1 MTYSHH
7 ISFLM
12 IIIASLFFT
21 LFVTTG
27 LAENGQKTVGNWLE
41 IASPDDPAVIEI
53 GEFAVDEHNKDTN
66 STLKFDRVVKGETQI
81 VGGMNWRLTIE
92 VDDVQVVKN
101 CEVLVYQQSWQ
112 NVTKLI
118 SFKIV

>member
-12 IIIASLFFT
+12 IIIVSLFFN
-21 LFVTTG
+21 LYITTCV
-27 LAENGQKTVGNWLE
+27 AENGQKTVGNWLE

-66 STLKFDRVVKGETQI
+66 STLKFERVVKGETQI

-92 VDDVQVVKN
+92 VEDVQVVKN
-101 CEVLVYQQSWQ
+101 CEVLVYEQPWQ

-118 SFKIV
+118 SFNTV